1 MQSCERIFV
10 PNWLFFAIRVICVSQ
25 QFVCIFVDS
34 ILLLFFI
41 RFLFVCCCCCCF
53 CIWFNFFSLL
63 SWCLRCAHFCATFVP
78 LFFFLRLVCEVDMLY
93 IFYSP
98 LHPSPDV
105 VFLLIFFSLLCVA
118 SNVVNIRI
126 KWQTS
131 TKLEAVKG
139 ITCVLHCLY
148 RSRSRF
154 HSKLRANSTAFVHRG
169 GMANKGCQI
178 KSSAR
183 EMRKDWLHVVSWN
196 TRVAHIK

>member
-78 LFFFLRLVCEVDMLY
+78 LFFFFRLVCEVDMLY
-93 IFYSP
+93 LLFSTSP
-98 LHPSPDV
+98 IARCCLFANFFLV
-105 VFLLIFFSLLCVA
+105 VVCCSECRKHTNKVTDINETWSSQRYHLCIALPV
-118 SNVVNIRI
+118 
-126 KWQTS
+126 
-131 TKLEAVKG
+131 
-139 ITCVLHCLY
+139 
-148 RSRSRF
+148 
-154 HSKLRANSTAFVHRG
+154 
-169 GMANKGCQI
+169 
-178 KSSAR
+178 
-183 EMRKDWLHVVSWN
+183 
-196 TRVAHIK
+196 